1 MSRTHGNVARRWSY
15 AKATAPMRTFRR
27 TIAHV
32 WSGSLDRYSIRVWY
46 LWYDMPCQ
54 RLCVGPSCSVDTN
67 TGPPGRQAHE
77 TTQKHV
83 IPSVFSLA
91 SRAGSKVPF
100 LARLCPPPDVGNPWC
115 EACRMRLR
123 AEVSQASRVG
133 LAGRMLG
140 DAQQAFCKRAR
151 GLTVFGAGGAGMR
164 EGRSLYTWLPVHSC
178 RDAVPLRPFSSDC
191 CASDLS
197 IG

>member
-1 MSRTHGNVARRWSY
+1 MKAGDGVTPDQPPPCGHSDVPSHTCGPARWI
-15 AKATAPMRTFRR
+15 ATLY
-27 TIAHV
+27 V
-32 WSGSLDRYSIRVWY
+32 LWY

-54 RLCVGPSCSVDTN
+54 RLCVGPLALSRHQQQGHQSDRLPRNNPKACYSQYR
-67 TGPPGRQAHE
+67 P
-77 TTQKHV
+77 
-83 IPSVFSLA
+83 IFSLA
-91 SRAGSKVPF
+91 SKAGSKVPF

-140 DAQQAFCKRAR
+140 DAQQACCKRAR

>member
-1 MSRTHGNVARRWSY
+1 MFN
-15 AKATAPMRTFRR
+15 KALTV
-27 TIAHV
+27 I
-32 WSGSLDRYSIRVWY
+32 
-46 LWYDMPCQ
+46 
-54 RLCVGPSCSVDTN
+54 VDTWWV
-67 TGPPGRQAHE
+67 GMYLDSDVEVREDQQP
-77 TTQKHV
+77 K
-83 IPSVFSLA
+83 SMVFRVSALPAA
-91 SRAGSKVPF
+91 SRAGSKAPF
-100 LARLCPPPDVGNPWC
+100 LARLCPPPDVGKPWC

-123 AEVSQASRVG
+123 EEVSQASRVG

-140 DAQQAFCKRAR
+140 DAQQACCKRAR
-151 GLTVFGAGGAGMR
+151 GLTVSGAGGAGMR